1 MATDPRSQELQR
13 TISSLAFLQL
23 CLPRCG
29 TVGRCFS
36 LPRLRLVSPRD
47 SGNPRTD
54 PRNAVEQR
62 PEKRSD
68 RCCHMCTQVLRTD
81 LHAQNVSP
89 ERFRT
94 VQPAFFCVNV
104 CVRFRVNFRQLFAF
118 LCFEI
123 SDRFRCSDAGLTFY
137 LGLGTASRVLT
148 NRSEELWQPNCM
160 PLNRSE
166 PFRRHWNHAPE
177 PF

>member
-1 MATDPRSQELQR
+1 MAADPTSQELQR
-13 TISSLAFLQL
+13 TSLSLAFLQL

-29 TVGRCFS
+29 TVARFFFFS
-36 LPRLRLVSPRD
+36 LPRLRLVCPQD
-47 SGNPRTD
+47 PGNPRTD
-54 PRNAVEQR
+54 SRNPVEQR

-68 RCCHMCTQVLRTD
+68 RCCHTCRQVLWTD

-94 VQPAFFCVNV
+94 VQPAFFCVNG
-104 CVRFRVNFRQLFAF
+104 CVNFRVSFRQVFAF

-137 LGLGTASRVLT
+137 LGLGTASRVLA
-148 NRSEELWQPNCM
+148 NRSEKRWQPNCM

-166 PFRRHWNHAPE
+166 PFRQHWNACP
-177 PF
+177 

>member
-1 MATDPRSQELQR
+1 MVLSRV
-13 TISSLAFLQL
+13 AFFFF
-23 CLPRCG
+23 P
-29 TVGRCFS
+29 
-36 LPRLRLVSPRD
+36 LPRLRLVCPQD
-47 SGNPRTD
+47 PGNPRTD
-54 PRNAVEQR
+54 SRNPVEQR

-94 VQPAFFCVNV
+94 VQPAFFCVNG
-104 CVRFRVNFRQLFAF
+104 CVKFRVNFRQVFAF

-123 SDRFRCSDAGLTFY
+123 SDRLRCSDAGLTIY

-148 NRSEELWQPNCM
+148 NRSEERWQPNCM

-166 PFRRHWNHAPE
+166 PFRKHWNACP
-177 PF
+177 

>member
-1 MATDPRSQELQR
+1 MIL
-13 TISSLAFLQL
+13 SLAFLQL

-29 TVGRCFS
+29 TVARCF
-36 LPRLRLVSPRD
+36 LVFFLCRGFASFVRKTQGIQEPI
-47 SGNPRTD
+47 
-54 PRNAVEQR
+54 
-62 PEKRSD
+62 PETQLSKGRKIRSD

-94 VQPAFFCVNV
+94 VQPAFFCVNG
-104 CVRFRVNFRQLFAF
+104 CVNFRVNFRQVFAF

-123 SDRFRCSDAGLTFY
+123 SDRLRCSDAGLTFY

-148 NRSEELWQPNCM
+148 NRSEERWQPNCM

-166 PFRRHWNHAPE
+166 PFRKHWNACP
-177 PF
+177 